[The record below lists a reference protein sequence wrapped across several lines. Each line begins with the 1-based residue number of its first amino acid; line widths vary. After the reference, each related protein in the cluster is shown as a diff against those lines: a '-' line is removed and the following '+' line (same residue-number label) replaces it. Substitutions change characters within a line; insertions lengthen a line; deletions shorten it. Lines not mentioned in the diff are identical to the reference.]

1 MRISDWS
8 SDVCSSDL
16 LAESYTAEQVRS
28 KAFYPLAFPLI
39 CGPGTLAAALT
50 VGATLHE
57 KTTAATLSKLA
68 GSLPAI
74 VLASLVV
81 YLCLKFAAQFLH
93 PLGPNGPALLMRLS
107 AFLLLFL
114 GLQIC
119 WARRPD

>member
-57 KTTAATLSKLA
+57 KTTAAPLSKLA

-81 YLCLKFAAQFLH
+81 YLCLKFAAHFLH
-93 PLGPNGPALLMRLS
+93 RLGPNGPAVLRRLA
-107 AFLLLFL
+107 AFLLFYR
-114 GLQIC
+114 GRQNV
-119 WARRPD
+119 WD